1 MAATADYSATYDPES
16 DFDRHVTR
24 LVTRRIAHWL
34 RPGDE
39 LLEIGAA
46 TGLMTSM
53 LVEHGV
59 EVTAVE
65 RSPRYLA
72 LARRRA
78 LAHATFVHAD
88 AEDFEPGRRF
98 NHVTAT
104 ALLNELPDP
113 AGFLRRCRGWLAP
126 GGMLHVSLPNP
137 RSIHRMV
144 AREMGLIDDL
154 HKLSDRGAWLATR
167 QILDG
172 EALAALGRE
181 AGLTCAHREPVLL
194 KPLTNAQLAG
204 LPDEV
209 IDGLDAVAR
218 HFPEHGAVNYAVFVA
233 AGEPGTVA

>member
-1 MAATADYSATYDPES
+1 MAMPDYTATYDPEA

-34 RPGDE
+34 RPGDDVLE
-39 LLEIGAA
+39 LGAA

-53 LVEHGV
+53 LVEQGV

-72 LARRRA
+72 LARRRG
-78 LAHATFVHAD
+78 LEQATFVEAD
-88 AEDFEPGRRF
+88 VDDFEPGRRF

-113 AGFLRRCRGWLAP
+113 VGFLRRSRGWLAP
-126 GGMLHVSLPNP
+126 GGMVHVSLPNP

-144 AREMGLIDDL
+144 AREMGLIEDL
-154 HKLSDRGAWLATR
+154 HTLSDRGAWLATR

-172 EALAALGRE
+172 EALTAVGRE
-181 AGLTCAHREPVLL
+181 AGLALAHREPVLL

-209 IDGLDAVAR
+209 IDGLDGVAR

-233 AGEPGTVA
+233 ADRSEDPR